1 MPKFAREK
9 SISSKRLLLL
19 ISFLIFG
26 IFFAALNQNPWT
38 GTTLRPSPGTTNY
51 EEKSWTLQQEDGTVI
66 DAHLQLPTF
75 MTLDTG
81 KYYTLSTTLTY
92 NGTQDEQPY
101 GFLHLDHAYCRV
113 LLDGQVLFSYMP
125 DDIEKWDASKS
136 SGFIYKAFPLPHN
149 CMGKELTI
157 QVLPTLSG
165 SLKYGL
171 PDIQFGDYTSM
182 LYSTIYNDAPHD
194 VIVVL
199 CILLGISTIL
209 FSATNLRQSELREG
223 ISIGIFS
230 LLFALYLIT
239 ECRLNVYYIGNPYYL
254 YLLNYIPFSLL
265 PISLMGFMRERLHE
279 KHQKI
284 CTGVIIGELIFFALE
299 LFLHFNGILDMRE
312 IIPIIHCIYFLDIV
326 LITHFILTMKDK
338 RRKQSLVL
346 QLTPVIYGMIVDAL
360 IYWLHLH
367 IGGNDATFTILGV
380 IVFLF
385 IELVRVWKSS
395 MTIYS
400 ESVRSKL
407 YRQMAYIDELTQIG
421 NRRAYEEEMAR
432 ITADTTYD
440 QSMIIVSVDVNDLK
454 HVNDFYGHPAG
465 DHLIRS
471 AAQIMQEVVGNKGK
485 VFRIGGDE
493 FTIFLY
499 DTNFTEYDE
508 LVERVHQKINQFNL
522 NNKFMMSL
530 AVGYVQLQNNHI
542 LEAVKSADK
551 KMYANKALY
560 KKQKQTCATS
570 L

>member
-1 MPKFAREK
+1 MPNSTKQK
-9 SISSKRLLLL
+9 SASSKRLLLL
-19 ISFLIFG
+19 FSLLIFV

-38 GTTLRPSPGTTNY
+38 GTSLRNTPGTINY
-51 EEKSWTLQQEDGTVI
+51 EEKSWTLQQEDGTVL
-66 DAHLQLPTF
+66 DTQLTLPTF
-75 MTLDTG
+75 MALESG
-81 KYYTLSTTLTY
+81 QYYTLSTTLTY
-92 NGTQDEQPY
+92 NGANDQQPY

-125 DDIEKWDASKS
+125 DDIQKWDASKS
-136 SGFIYKAFPLPHN
+136 SGFIYKAFPLPHD
-149 CMGKELTI
+149 CMGKTLTI
-157 QVLPTLSG
+157 QLLPPLSTP
-165 SLKYGL
+165 LKYGL
-171 PDIQFGDYTSM
+171 PEIQFGDYSSM
-182 LYSTIYNDAPHD
+182 LQAAVYNDAPHD

-199 CILLGISTIL
+199 CVLLGVFTIL
-209 FSATNLRQSELREG
+209 FSTTNLRRSELREG

-254 YLLNYIPFSLL
+254 YLLNYITFSLL
-265 PISLMGFMRERLHE
+265 PISLMAFMRERLQE

-284 CTGVIIGELIFFALE
+284 CTFVIIGELIFFALE
-299 LFLHFNGILDMRE
+299 MGLHFGGIFDLRE
-312 IIPIIHCIYFLDIV
+312 MIPVIHCLYFIDIV

-338 RRKQSLVL
+338 KRKQSLVL
-346 QLTPVIYGMIVDAL
+346 QIAPVIYGMIVDAL

-395 MTIYS
+395 MSIYS

-407 YRQMAYIDELTQIG
+407 YRQMAYVDELTQIG
-421 NRRAYEEEMAR
+421 NRRAYEEEMAT
-432 ITADTTYD
+432 IIADTDYD

-454 HVNDFYGHPAG
+454 HVNDYYGHPAG

-471 AAQIMQEVVGNKGK
+471 AAQIMQEVVGDKGK

-499 DTNFTEYDE
+499 DTNFTEYDQ
-508 LVERVHQKINQFNL
+508 LVKRAQKEVDTFNL
-522 NNKFMMSL
+522 NNPFLMSL
-530 AVGYVQLQNNHI
+530 AVGHVQLQNNHI

-551 KMYANKALY
+551 QMYENKALY
-560 KKQKQTCATS
+560 KKQKQRCAAS